1 MFKFLMSIFKS
12 DPAKKILKE
21 RDALYAKS
29 VKLQRNGDLREYG
42 KIMKRIEDLE
52 TEYDNITGT
61 SNKKVNI
68 SNDDRD
74 VVDYDG
80 MGNHGRFPTHK

>member
-1 MFKFLMSIFKS
+1 MSIFKS

-29 VKLQRNGDLREYG
+29 VTLQRNGDLREYG

-52 TEYDNITGT
+52 AEYDQITGA
-61 SNKKVNI
+61 SNKKVNN
-68 SNDDRD
+68 SNDNRD

>member
-21 RDALYAKS
+21 REALYAKS
-29 VKLQRNGDLREYG
+29 VQLQRNGDLREYG

-52 TEYDNITGT
+52 TEYD
-61 SNKKVNI
+61 
-68 SNDDRD
+68 
-74 VVDYDG
+74 
-80 MGNHGRFPTHK
+80 

>member
-1 MFKFLMSIFKS
+1 MFKFLMSIFKA

-29 VKLQRNGDLREYG
+29 VSSQRNGDLREYG

-52 TEYDNITGT
+52 AEYDRITGA
-61 SNKKVNI
+61 SNEKVNN
-68 SNDDRD
+68 SNDNRD